1 MRRDAMGTMNVS
13 LTKELHD
20 YVETEVAS
28 GDFASASEV
37 VRAGLRALRDE
48 RAERLEILR
57 REIQIGVDDIE
68 AGRFATRSV
77 DQIFDDAI
85 AGSPPRISET
95 VRSIA

>member
-1 MRRDAMGTMNVS
+1 MGTMNVS
-13 LTKELHD
+13 LTKELHE

-48 RAERLEILR
+48 RAETQERLDILR
-57 REIQIGVDDIE
+57 REIQIGINDVD
-68 AGRFATRSV
+68 AGRFAMRSV

-85 AGSPPRISET
+85 AGQTR
-95 VRSIA
+95 

>member
-1 MRRDAMGTMNVS
+1 MGTMNVS
-13 LTKELHD
+13 LTKELQE

-48 RAERLEILR
+48 RAIAREKLEILK
-57 REIQIGVDDIE
+57 REIQIGIDDVE

-77 DQIFDDAI
+77 DEIFDDAI
-85 AGSPPRISET
+85 AGRT
-95 VRSIA
+95 R